1 MAAPTRAAK
10 VMNRKL
16 RIVRVTS
23 RIALGLIWLYEGFV
37 PKLLF
42 LRADE
47 IDLVQSSGFSWRT
60 PDMSLQTLGLWL
72 LSGLAE
78 RAAVALATVS
88 MSILI
93 VLVARGNPGMLTDPY
108 GALVKDFALIACAFT
123 VWSLGG
129 RKLQNSR
136 LPL

>member
-1 MAAPTRAAK
+1 MK
-10 VMNRKL
+10 RKL

-47 IDLVQSSGFSWRT
+47 IDLVQRCGFSWGT
-60 PDMSLQTLGLWL
+60 PEISLQTLGLAQVALGLWL

-93 VLVARGNPGMLTDPY
+93 VLVVRGNPGMLTDPY

-123 VWSLGG
+123 VWSLGE

>member
-1 MAAPTRAAK
+1 
-10 VMNRKL
+10 MNGKL

-47 IDLVQSSGFSWRT
+47 IDLVQRSGFIWRT
-60 PDMSLQTLGLWL
+60 PEITLQTLGLAQIVLGLWL

-88 MSILI
+88 MSILL

-108 GALVKDFALIACAFT
+108 GALAKDFALIACAFT

-129 RKLQNSR
+129 KKLQSCR
-136 LPL
+136 LSL